1 MNSLEC
7 NINCKIKIEKENQ
20 TPQFFFTRLQK
31 KKIVHVLTWWQWA
44 MLAFFANEI
53 NLEADVNCNWI
64 PAPSTIV
71 WLHHPFGDLAL
82 CCGHLLSAKMVD
94 YSLILWRLVNLM
106 ILFSYISYMYVKLK
120 LDMIKRHPCC
130 PFALCII
137 YYIEIPQDEGIYVL
151 SNFGCLN
158 KS

>member
-1 MNSLEC
+1 
-7 NINCKIKIEKENQ
+7 
-20 TPQFFFTRLQK
+20 
-31 KKIVHVLTWWQWA
+31 
-44 MLAFFANEI
+44 
-53 NLEADVNCNWI
+53 
-64 PAPSTIV
+64 
-71 WLHHPFGDLAL
+71 
-82 CCGHLLSAKMVD
+82 
-94 YSLILWRLVNLM
+94 M

-158 KS
+158 KSWVYMKTGLVDQNFRIGQIYLGAKTWSWQLDSDSGGS